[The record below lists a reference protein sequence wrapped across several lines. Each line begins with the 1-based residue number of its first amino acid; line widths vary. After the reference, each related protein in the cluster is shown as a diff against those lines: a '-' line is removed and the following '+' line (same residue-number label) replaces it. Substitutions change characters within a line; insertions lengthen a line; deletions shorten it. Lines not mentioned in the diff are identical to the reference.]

1 MRKGSVYFF
10 TITIAGIMML
20 LGSRGLLWAE
30 APAIRIDL
38 KLDEPPSYY
47 RDKPYYRYQDPI
59 KASIT
64 VSNNSEKS
72 LFVSKGFTSKSLYL
86 EMRVVDPTG
95 RLLIPKTVEERAEVP
110 DAPPLPFVL
119 HQDRLVRVAPC
130 EILPPGPRPLQRV
143 RDLKQFY
150 SMSLP
155 GFYSAQVQVSTMVFK
170 GEVCDIHDY
179 QWLGMLKSEIIYF
192 YQEGKTK
199 VEIAPPQWS
208 LAWKTK
214 KEIRQVEVLISPA
227 EGVRMDDFKIETIRL
242 NGVGA
247 KGVEKVRTGLVAF
260 FEPRECIESLGP
272 VEAGKSYPVVISGR
286 LRSGQ
291 PFGGGQRVQ
300 IVEVAGPPPPTRL
313 KVE

>member
-10 TITIAGIMML
+10 TIAGMMML

-47 RDKPYYRYQDPI
+47 RDKPYYRVQDPI
-59 KASIT
+59 KASVA
-64 VSNNSEKS
+64 VSNNSGKS
-72 LFVSKGFTSKSLYL
+72 LFVSKGFSSKSFYL
-86 EMRVVDPTG
+86 EMRVVDPAG
-95 RLLIPKTVEERAEVP
+95 RLLIPKAVGERAEVP
-110 DAPPLPFVL
+110 DAPPLPFAL

-130 EILPPGPRPLQRV
+130 EILLPGPRPLQRA

-179 QWLGMLKSEIIYF
+179 QWLGMLKSDMIYF
-192 YQEGKTK
+192 YVEGKTK
-199 VEIAPPQWS
+199 VEIIPSQWS

-214 KEIRQVEVLISPA
+214 KEIRRVEVLISPT
-227 EGVRMDDFKIETIRL
+227 EGVRVDDFKIETIRL
-242 NGVGA
+242 NGVSA
-247 KGVEKVRTGLVAF
+247 KGVEKVRTGLMAF
-260 FEPRECIESLGP
+260 FEPNECIESLGP
-272 VEAGKSYPVVISGR
+272 VEVGKSYPVVISGR

-300 IVEVAGPPPPTRL
+300 IVEMAGLSPPTRL
-313 KVE
+313 KVD